1 VPEKPFSRMD
11 ATPTVSPTISLTNLP
26 FRSIII
32 NYLERV
38 FDHDNVG
45 LAYIYCNYKELT
57 DQTATNLIASLL
69 QQLVRQRSNIPDSII
84 ALYKCHTD
92 KRTRPLLDEYSDLLQ
107 SVVHDFSRVFIVI
120 DALDEYIEKDGTR
133 DKFLNEIKK
142 LLPNVYFLATSRWV
156 LNIEREFE
164 GSVKLEIRASD
175 ENITRYVK
183 SRIENEARL
192 KRHVRGH
199 LVLQDTIIN
208 TIVKNSR
215 GM

>member
-1 VPEKPFSRMD
+1 
-11 ATPTVSPTISLTNLP
+11 
-26 FRSIII
+26 
-32 NYLERV
+32 
-38 FDHDNVG
+38 
-45 LAYIYCNYKELT
+45 
-57 DQTATNLIASLL
+57 
-69 QQLVRQRSNIPDSII
+69 
-84 ALYKCHTD
+84 
-92 KRTRPLLDEYSDLLQ
+92 
-107 SVVHDFSRVFIVI
+107 VHDFYRVFIVI